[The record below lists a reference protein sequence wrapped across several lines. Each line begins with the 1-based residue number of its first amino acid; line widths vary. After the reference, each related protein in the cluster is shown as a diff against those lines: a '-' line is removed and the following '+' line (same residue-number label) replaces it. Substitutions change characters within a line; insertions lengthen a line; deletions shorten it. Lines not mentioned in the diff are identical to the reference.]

1 MFEIR
6 ESPPHAW
13 THCQSYIQWQTR
25 RAPVI
30 HTASK
35 SLDDPVTDYFRM
47 IEQNMNAICRTP
59 RLYREQLLQH
69 VHRPT
74 MKAMVYQQ
82 DVASTATS
90 SALQSLKEVYTALD
104 IQQDPYVL
112 KLRAAGYGTDSKQLR
127 KTLMNRKT
135 YCQDQIRGFLNTANT
150 ISELGPWATDYYI
163 TTCLQR
169 FRLKK
174 FPESFNFDGLDTN
187 EKAYL
192 RKMFAEVRCPNLE
205 TSLNVDFRITQKVH
219 RLIDILVMEMHEEFT
234 GLIFVKT
241 RASVGVLAYLLS
253 THPRTREILKIGT
266 FVGTSSH
273 SQRQSNVGELVSI
286 NEQSETLDDLK
297 QGKKNL
303 IISTSILEEGID
315 VTALNFVCC
324 FEPPPNLKSFIQRRG
339 RARQA
344 KSKYIV
350 MFPEDVRST
359 SINTW
364 QKLEEEMK
372 QIYMDDMRRLAE
384 LQDLETGEAGSRDFV
399 VESTGLVP

>member
-1 MFEIR
+1 
-6 ESPPHAW
+6 
-13 THCQSYIQWQTR
+13 
-25 RAPVI
+25 
-30 HTASK
+30 
-35 SLDDPVTDYFRM
+35 
-47 IEQNMNAICRTP
+47 MNAICRSP

-69 VHRPT
+69 VHRPA
-74 MKAMVYQQ
+74 MKAIVYQQ
-82 DVASTATS
+82 DFASSTIS
-90 SALQSLKEVYTALD
+90 SALQSLKEVYTSLD
-104 IQQDPYVL
+104 IHQDPYVL
-112 KLRAAGYGTDSKQLR
+112 KLRAAGYGTDCKQLR
-127 KTLMNRKT
+127 KALMSRKT
-135 YCQDQIRGFLNTANT
+135 YCQDQIRGFLNTANN

-169 FRLKK
+169 FRAKK

-187 EKAYL
+187 EKTYL
-192 RKMFAEVRCPNLE
+192 RKMFAKVRCPNLE
-205 TSLNVDFRITQKVH
+205 ISLNEDFRMTPKVH
-219 RLIDILVMEMHEEFT
+219 RLMDILVMEMHDEFA

-241 RASVGVLAYLLS
+241 RAAVGVLAYLLS
-253 THPRTREILKIGT
+253 THPRTKEILKIGT

-273 SQRQSNVGELVSI
+273 NQRQSNVGELVSI
-286 NEQSETLDDLK
+286 NEQAETLDDLK
-297 QGKKNL
+297 WGKKNL

-350 MFPEDVRST
+350 MFPEDTRSVAID
-359 SINTW
+359 SW

-384 LQDLETGEAGSRDFV
+384 LQDLENGENSSRDFV
-399 VESTGLVP
+399 VESTGLVPLSFPLETT